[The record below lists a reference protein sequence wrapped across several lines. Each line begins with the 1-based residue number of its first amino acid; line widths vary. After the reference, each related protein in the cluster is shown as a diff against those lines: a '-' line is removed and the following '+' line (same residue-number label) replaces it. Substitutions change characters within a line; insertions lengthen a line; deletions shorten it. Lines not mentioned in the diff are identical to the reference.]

1 MVAQSQSVGTFQGN
15 NGLLIVVFA
24 NRKAFVYYIE
34 LMLIFSSE
42 TMSLVQIVGFL
53 QVASLA
59 LFVCVL
65 LAVDGILYNIFDL
78 IRRHTFTTYS
88 VTSEHKYRLVYA

>member
-1 MVAQSQSVGTFQGN
+1 
-15 NGLLIVVFA
+15 
-24 NRKAFVYYIE
+24 
-34 LMLIFSSE
+34 MLIFSSE
-42 TMSLVQIVGFL
+42 TVSLVQIVGFL

-59 LFVCVL
+59 LFVFVL

>member
-1 MVAQSQSVGTFQGN
+1 
-15 NGLLIVVFA
+15 
-24 NRKAFVYYIE
+24 
-34 LMLIFSSE
+34 
-42 TMSLVQIVGFL
+42 MSLVQIVAFL

-65 LAVDGILYNIFDL
+65 LAVDRILYNIFDL

-88 VTSEHKYRLVYA
+88 VTSEHKYRLVHMHEQCFPSRLKELTCASTLMPLK